1 MPITFDHL
9 AKVVTARRF
18 TPDEEA
24 ALNALTQDERDRL
37 IAHAHNRIRAMLA
50 EATPAGSA

>member
-9 AKVVTARRF
+9 AKVVTSRRF

-24 ALNALTQDERDRL
+24 ALKALSQDERDRL
-37 IAHAHNRIRAMLA
+37 IAHAHRRITAMLA
-50 EATPAGSA
+50 EATPAGNA

>member
-50 EATPAGSA
+50 EATPAGHA